1 MLPQIVPFFSPI
13 ASGVVNNGQ
22 PNITNGN
29 GSGGGELMEKFQKQ
43 KQTVV
48 VEINKNRPPST
59 ASSGQSAQQQQPN
72 NIYHQQPLDR
82 PIDPKNSQSIP
93 STAEDNVSNEFIT
106 NLIIAVAFHLI
117 T

>member
-1 MLPQIVPFFSPI
+1 
-13 ASGVVNNGQ
+13 
-22 PNITNGN
+22 
-29 GSGGGELMEKFQKQ
+29 MEKFQKQ

-59 ASSGQSAQQQQPN
+59 ASSGQSAQQQPN

>member
-1 MLPQIVPFFSPI
+1 MSCKIFSPTT
-13 ASGVVNNGQ
+13 SGVVNNGQ

-59 ASSGQSAQQQQPN
+59 ASSGQSAQQTN

-82 PIDPKNSQSIP
+82 QQGIDLKSSQSIP
-93 STAEDNVSNEFIT
+93 STAEDNVSDV
-106 NLIIAVAFHLI
+106 LFHLLPI
-117 T
+117 YSIPHHQL

>member
-1 MLPQIVPFFSPI
+1 
-13 ASGVVNNGQ
+13 
-22 PNITNGN
+22 
-29 GSGGGELMEKFQKQ
+29 MEKFQKQ

-59 ASSGQSAQQQQPN
+59 ASSGQSAQQQQQPN